1 MKRISTIVF
10 MIRLKSFLNDL
21 VMFRIFN
28 KIIILSVF
36 IPLCAFSQKKNIVF
50 DVDSIPVFIENK
62 NVDKRMTYS
71 YFLPVQTSTN
81 IEYKGGRKSLL
92 LYCDSCFCLSFK
104 KSEYKE
110 KNAYALYTILFDS
123 SLHIKYIH
131 IIHRFGYDNVEYNY
145 DALIKKILFS
155 TEGSWM
161 RKKNKVSEWYMY
173 SGRFHLI

>member
-1 MKRISTIVF
+1 
-10 MIRLKSFLNDL
+10 
-21 VMFRIFN
+21 MFRIFN

-50 DVDSIPVFIENK
+50 DVDSIPVCIENK
-62 NVDKRMTYS
+62 NVEKEMTYS
-71 YFLPVQTSTN
+71 YFLPVQASTN
-81 IEYKGGRKSLL
+81 IEYNGGRKSLV
-92 LYCDSCFCLSFK
+92 LYGDSCFCSSFK
-104 KSEYKE
+104 ESECKE

-123 SLHIKYIH
+123 SLHIKDIH

-145 DALIKKILFS
+145 DTLIKKILFS

-161 RKKNKVSEWYMY
+161 KKKGKASEWYLY